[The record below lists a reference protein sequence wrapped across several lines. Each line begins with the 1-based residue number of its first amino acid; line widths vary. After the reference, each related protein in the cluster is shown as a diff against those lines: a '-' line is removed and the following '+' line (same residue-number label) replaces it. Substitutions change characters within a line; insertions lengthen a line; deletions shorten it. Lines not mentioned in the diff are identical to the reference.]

1 MNASIINSD
10 SSNSVSGFIKTITDF
25 SVKIYDYL
33 LYGIPL
39 ATNEEDGKTIKS
51 ILQSNVDSRLLSS
64 SDNYIQRQY
73 EASNNTISRVV
84 RNLMDARVQ
93 MILKSPNRKDISV
106 NTFRCAILNEAYRPG
121 KEHHKT
127 VHNLLTVAAQK
138 AEEEGANSEIYEMLN
153 TLACLAL
160 GKGSIDFFKMIETF
174 ENDNFHINLDQS
186 IYDPISKTKRTTL
199 EHAQQG
205 KHTEALNIITS
216 RKSMNNLPEILAA
229 PDQRPLTLSTPEPL
243 SYETVTDLNH
253 GNGNKYHDPKDGDI
267 TFFDPLLKDTSSKPD
282 TDSVAER
289 PQKNI
294 TRLFTPGT
302 AAEMLQNMPRGGGDS
317 GNALLRRALR
327 GQ

>member
-160 GKGSIDFFKMIETF
+160 GKGSIDFFKMIEACQNKDFQIDLKKPFFDPFSKKETTALALATKENKNDVLDIIKSYNSQRIF
-174 ENDNFHINLDQS
+174 EEIT
-186 IYDPISKTKRTTL
+186 DPIIGKVTFFKSINTYPNTNTHSVSK
-199 EHAQQG
+199 EESNDH
-205 KHTEALNIITS
+205 
-216 RKSMNNLPEILAA
+216 PENES
-229 PDQRPLTLSTPEPL
+229 PPQKEKGTGGSQ
-243 SYETVTDLNH
+243 
-253 GNGNKYHDPKDGDI
+253 GDI
-267 TFFDPLLKDTSSKPD
+267 TP
-282 TDSVAER
+282 
-289 PQKNI
+289 
-294 TRLFTPGT
+294 LFTPGT
-302 AAEMLQNMPRGGGDS
+302 ASEMLQKMPSGKDS
-317 GNALLRRALR
+317 GTASLRREFRLPSKTH
-327 GQ
+327 